1 MEKYIVG
8 NALVIIGSEI
18 EVMCMQIK
26 KLVGK
31 LKEFDFSKLQRL
43 LREDRDSSM
52 NRRWE
57 IEKAE
62 IRAME
67 IMDRAWLKE

>member
-18 EVMCMQIK
+18 EVMCMKIK

-67 IMDRAWLKE
+67 IMDRVWLKE